1 MVKMLRIEYGMSAV
15 DIEDEKEILWKL
27 IMNPDFDWN
36 TPLLIKD
43 STNPMN
49 DMILNLDRFVVI
61 KRFDNKQKTVEEII
75 REK

>member
-1 MVKMLRIEYGMSAV
+1 MVKIIRIKYGIAAI

-27 IMNPDFDWN
+27 IMDPDFDWN

-49 DMILNLDRFVVI
+49 DMIVNLDRFI
-61 KRFDNKQKTVEEII
+61 SIIRLDNKQKSVEEII
-75 REK
+75 NEK